1 VEVNVRNLPICIGE
15 QLGCA
20 FKWLD
25 YLGSS
30 KDPDLTTALSSRNQS
45 QKCLQRCDLQ
55 TETMM
60 TTTSQFPNRYSDK
73 PN

>member
-1 VEVNVRNLPICIGE
+1 M
-15 QLGCA
+15 
-20 FKWLD
+20 D

-30 KDPDLTTALSSRNQS
+30 KDPDLTTAKSSRNQS

-60 TTTSQFPNRYSDK
+60 TTTSQFPNRYGDK